1 MIDKEMQEY
10 RTYQR
15 FIRNLL
21 ISCGCWHVPT
31 KFNKLK
37 YCWSIYNILIL
48 IIYVLINIT
57 AVYKLRHNFYHMM
70 NNFGVTISAAGAVIK
85 VIIFFVNRKLLI
97 NYHRTLNNIFE
108 EELER
113 NEKIRRMILSS
124 LHKISTV
131 AYMYS
136 LILVLLILGYS
147 TPTFLFIIRGLCSF
161 NLTTNYILPLT
172 KGYGYFWTVPKN
184 FLYHFYFLFEMSLVI
199 SSSCT
204 ASSVDNA
211 FGFYVYQ
218 ISSTLRAMTFRITN
232 LLPNEKYT
240 DVLKAC
246 VAKHQILQPCRDTLE
261 HIYGPIIF
269 WHVITNALLL
279 CSLIYQAFLQ
289 QTVRKFINAI
299 LICAA

>member
-1 MIDKEMQEY
+1 MIDKQLQEY

-31 KFNKLK
+31 KFNKLM
-37 YCWSIYNILIL
+37 YCWSIYNLLLL

-57 AVYKLRHNFYHMM
+57 ATYKLRHNFYHMM
-70 NNFGVTISAAGAVIK
+70 NNFGVTISGAEAVIN

-97 NYHRTLNNIFE
+97 NYYRTLNNLFDK
-108 EELER
+108 ELER
-113 NEKIRRMILSS
+113 NEKIRRIILSS
-124 LHKISTV
+124 IQKISTV
-131 AYMYS
+131 A
-136 LILVLLILGYS
+136 
-147 TPTFLFIIRGLCSF
+147 F
-161 NLTTNYILPLT
+161 NLTTNYILPAT
-172 KGYGYFWTVPKN
+172 KGYGYFWTIPKN
-184 FLYHFYFLFEMSLVI
+184 FSYHFYFIFEMSLAMA
-199 SSSCT
+199 SSCT
-204 ASSVDNA
+204 TSSVDNA

-232 LLPNEKYT
+232 LLLNEKYT

-246 VAKHQILQPCRDTLE
+246 VAKHQILQLCRDTLE

-279 CSLIYQAFLQ
+279 CLLIYQAFLQ
-289 QTVRKFINAI
+289 QTVRKFINANLNMCR
-299 LICAA
+299 LINYVTQSLDVFRYICIN